1 MLLQPEADPNVHRGE
16 LVDKVFEHERKRNG
30 LHAAA
35 LRSQPLLSQR
45 AGPCKQGCETLTALA
60 MQSGFLQRYSTR
72 RRSRFFGFRSVFP
85 PSSSAACVSS
95 ATTSE
100 MVVSVDIGARRS
112 PQVTHSHDLS

>member
-30 LHAAA
+30 LHAAT
-35 LRSQPLLSQR
+35 LRSQPAKPTEPDR
-45 AGPCKQGCETLTALA
+45 KQGCETLTALA

>member
-30 LHAAA
+30 LHAAT
-35 LRSQPLLSQR
+35 LRSQPAKPTSRTVQAKLT
-45 AGPCKQGCETLTALA
+45 TLTALA